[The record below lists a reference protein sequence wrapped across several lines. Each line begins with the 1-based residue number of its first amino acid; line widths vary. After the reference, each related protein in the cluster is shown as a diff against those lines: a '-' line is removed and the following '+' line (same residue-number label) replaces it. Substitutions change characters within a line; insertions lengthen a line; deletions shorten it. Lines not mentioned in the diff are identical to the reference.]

1 MDTTESVSTYTD
13 TIQDLCKSINKKI
26 SGAGGG
32 ASIMGKGLTSV
43 EIPFFIPTGST
54 ILDTII
60 SNREEGGIPIGRIIE
75 MYGAPS
81 SGKSLI
87 ASHILAN
94 TQKMGGI
101 AVYIDTENAIN
112 VDFLRTIG
120 VDVNSLIL
128 VQVETVEKV
137 FESIET
143 IIEGAQEYNPKF
155 ITIVWDSLAATS
167 DEKEM
172 EGDYEASGF
181 GMNKAKML
189 SKGFRKI
196 TQLIGK
202 HNVALV
208 VTNQVRAN
216 IGVMFGEKET
226 APGGF
231 ALPFYSSLRL
241 KISKSALLK
250 ESVTI
255 GDKKV
260 DEVRGVKAKV
270 KIVKSRIGPP
280 LRECEF
286 NIYFN
291 RGIDDKDS
299 WFDAL
304 VARGGITRP
313 TLQKYHI
320 AFEDGREFDFKR
332 AEWKKL
338 VRDNDL
344 TDEVR
349 KLLIKSHIITY
360 DSFDDEDLDEETA
373 DVKLVTADDEV
384 ESLEPKEIFVK
395 DDSEIE

>member
-1 MDTTESVSTYTD
+1 MDSTESVTDYTS
-13 TIQDLCKSINKKI
+13 TIQDLCQSINKKI
-26 SGAGGG
+26 SGAGGS
-32 ASIMGKGLTSV
+32 AAIMGKGMTSV

-60 SNREEGGIPIGRIIE
+60 SNRETGGIPIGRIIE
-75 MYGAPS
+75 MYGQPS

-120 VDVNSLIL
+120 VDINSLIL

-143 IIEGAQEYNPKF
+143 IIEGAQQFNPKF

-216 IGVMFGEKET
+216 IGVMFGDKET

-250 ESVTI
+250 ETVQV

-270 KIVKSRIGPP
+270 KVIKSRIGPP

-304 VARGGITRP
+304 VVRGGITRP

-320 AFEDGREFDFKR
+320 DFGDGREFDFKR
-332 AEWKKL
+332 ADWKKL
-338 VRDNDL
+338 VKENNLEED
-344 TDEVR
+344 VK

-360 DSFDDEDLDEETA
+360 DNFDNEENDIDENN
-373 DVKLVTADDEV
+373 VKLVTEDEI
-384 ESLEPKEIFVK
+384 ESNEPKDIFVK